1 MKPGQLPEVCTGVY
15 FPLSG
20 KPQRGYYVVLD
31 EIVLGGPFKRKSQ
44 ASEQLKKIYRRGVNQ
59 LASRSASKNKL
70 QTRYARSIDSVL
82 REQEKALT
90 AVMGAAS

>member
-1 MKPGQLPEVCTGVY
+1 MKTGMIPEICTGVY

-31 EIVLGGPFKRKSQ
+31 EIVLAGPFMRKRDARASLKGLFQRSLNRLRQTSSGRLGPRYSQ
-44 ASEQLKKIYRRGVNQ
+44 TIE
-59 LASRSASKNKL
+59 
-70 QTRYARSIDSVL
+70 SVL

-90 AVMGAAS
+90 AAIDAAS